1 MRETI
6 FRRIASQLQSQ
17 IEKGELKSFPS
28 AYELARRLAVS
39 PVTALKVLHVLAEK
53 GVIRVSQGRRPE
65 IIVQGREARPS
76 AAIAEDRFCTE
87 IQAQLLDGTLEWRSP
102 LPKLQYLSA
111 AHHLSKDAVCCALR
125 RLAGENLVHKSG
137 KKWIAG
143 PESAQQSRNV
153 IAAHLKGGP
162 AVLIVAASIAE
173 ARNFFSVTHT
183 APFAYSLRSEL
194 TKYGFSHVMVT
205 QMKTESAGRLFAG
218 GIDETYDLV
227 RSLADRYAGALIV
240 CSALPHEPEE
250 WIAALARFGKPVVY
264 FDAANRTGPDL
275 MKALGP
281 RGKGMRLWFD
291 EPTAVRSAV
300 DHLMSHGHRRIGAF
314 DPEPHVRESH
324 TTRRINLIREAI
336 RGAGRGAVLVSALQD
351 DPIWVPQTERT
362 EFASPFGDIEIA
374 TEQKAKPSPGPILA
388 RSSFARLVEKS
399 PTFLSVLRQKV
410 TAILAINDLAAI
422 DYYLWFNAAGIAVP
436 KDISLM
442 GFDNLPEVHILQL
455 STIDFGFQQLGY
467 LAAHIMIGDIPVR
480 PDAQGN
486 IPGKITLIDK
496 GSVRQPPKISL
507 AARLGL

>member
-1 MRETI
+1 MRAAV
-6 FRRIASQLQSQ
+6 FKRLAAQLQSQ
-17 IEKGELKSFPS
+17 IERGELKVFPS
-28 AYELARRLAVS
+28 IYELAGRLGAS
-39 PVTALKVLHVLAEK
+39 PVTVWKALHVLVDA
-53 GVIRVSQGRRPE
+53 GVIRVSQGKRPE
-65 IIVQGREARPS
+65 IIARDGATRPS
-76 AAIAEDRFCTE
+76 STTAEERFCAE
-87 IQAQLLDGTLEWRSP
+87 IRGQLLDGTLEWGNP
-102 LPKLQYLSA
+102 LPKLQHLSS
-111 AHHLSKDAVCCALR
+111 AHHLSKDAICCALR
-125 RLAGENLVHKSG
+125 RLAQENLVHKSG

-143 PESAQQSRNV
+143 PESAPQSRNV
-153 IAAHLKGGP
+153 IAARSKGGP

-227 RSLADRYAGALIV
+227 RSLAERYAGALIV

-281 RGKGMRLWFD
+281 RGKGMRLFFD
-291 EPTAVRSAV
+291 EPTAVRTAV
-300 DHLMSHGHRRIGAF
+300 EHLMSHGHRRIGTF
-314 DPEPHVRESH
+314 DSDPLIPESYA
-324 TTRRINLIREAI
+324 TRRVKLVQKAIQEVDPRIELIAAI
-336 RGAGRGAVLVSALQD
+336 QD
-351 DPIWVPQTERT
+351 DPIWVPQSERT
-362 EFASPFGDIEIA
+362 EYSSPFGDIEIA
-374 TEQKAKPSPGPILA
+374 TEQKARPSREPILA
-388 RSSFARLVEKS
+388 RSSFARLAEKS
-399 PTFLSVLRQKV
+399 PTFLSVLKQNV

-422 DYYLWFNAAGIAVP
+422 DYFLWLSAAGIAVP

-486 IPGKITLIDK
+486 IPGKITLVDK